1 MVSPDVYFIYS
12 NVYLLIEIRNLSL
25 SQVVMV
31 VKNLSASAGDV
42 KDAASVPGSGRFPE
56 GGHG

>member
-12 NVYLLIEIRNLSL
+12 NVYLLIVIRNLSL

-31 VKNLSASAGDV
+31 VKNLSASAGDIRDV
-42 KDAASVPGSGRFPE
+42 GLIPG
-56 GGHG
+56 

>member
-42 KDAASVPGSGRFPE
+42 KDAASVPGSGRSPE